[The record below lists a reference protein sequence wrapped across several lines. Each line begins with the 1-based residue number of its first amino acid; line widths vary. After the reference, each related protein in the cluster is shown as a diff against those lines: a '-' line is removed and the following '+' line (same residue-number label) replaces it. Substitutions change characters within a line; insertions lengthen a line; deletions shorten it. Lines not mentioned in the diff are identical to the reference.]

1 MSYRQ
6 ILYHIVF
13 STKNRKPA
21 FPRNR
26 DEELHQYIAGVI
38 KKKKCMPYRING
50 VEDHIHI
57 LSDLHPVISLSEL
70 IKDIKVSSSMWMKET
85 GKFPDFEA
93 WQISYGAFTYSIKE
107 KNVVSNYI
115 QRQKEHHKKE
125 IFFDEFKRLLIEN
138 AVEFDERYLL

>member
-6 ILYHIVF
+6 ILYQIVF
-13 STKNRKPA
+13 ATKYRKPVIT
-21 FPRNR
+21 RGR
-26 DEELHQYIAGVI
+26 DEELYQYIAGVI
-38 KKKKCMPYRING
+38 RKKKCVPYCING
-50 VEDHIHI
+50 IEDHIHI
-57 LSDLHPVISLSEL
+57 LSDVHPTICLSDL

-85 GKFPDFEA
+85 RKFPAFEA

-125 IFFDEFKRLLIEN
+125 VFIDEFKRLLIEN
-138 AVEFDERYLL
+138 DVEFDERYLL